1 MCCKWHHRPTT
12 VTPPPPAPKHTGQA
26 QGPLKTATR
35 CRLNKAQ
42 GRTGSSGSSHPLD
55 SREAENVVPLAKAV
69 MLRAK
74 LPTHCK
80 QMFSS
85 LRPIA
90 DASESGVTRLR
101 NRDLGPFA
109 VTYCPFRLPGGPA
122 PPCNRQRPFFC
133 VRLRAGE
140 CGTRHSGAAGLAW
153 PPQYSAYSSLYRARP
168 GQVPRFLAL
177 VTPPSPARRRRTTS
191 EIEQS
196 AEPFVGR
203 PRAGESTQCTIL
215 R

>member
-1 MCCKWHHRPTT
+1 VCCKWHHRPTT
-12 VTPPPPAPKHTGQA
+12 VTPPPAPKHTGRA

-42 GRTGSSGSSHPLD
+42 GRTGSSGSSHPLGVPRATFSRGGKCRSAGQGGHAAGQTANSLQANVFQSSPD
-55 SREAENVVPLAKAV
+55 SRRKREWRNSAPQSQPWSVRRDVLPIPLARRACAAV
-69 MLRAK
+69 QSRA
-74 LPTHCK
+74 
-80 QMFSS
+80 
-85 LRPIA
+85 
-90 DASESGVTRLR
+90 
-101 NRDLGPFA
+101 
-109 VTYCPFRLPGGPA
+109 
-122 PPCNRQRPFFC
+122 PFFC

-177 VTPPSPARRRRTTS
+177 VTPPSPARRRRTT
-191 EIEQS
+191 
-196 AEPFVGR
+196 FVGR